1 MFKKRRGI
9 SLSYNKQGLIY
20 FICMNAKEQPQE
32 IQDKIINLCLEIA
45 GKDYKALYTIL
56 TDDNKSIRAVAME
69 YFISETK
76 LYELRKEFYEK
87 W

>member
-1 MFKKRRGI
+1 MFKKKRGI
-9 SLSYNKQGLIY
+9 NLSYNKQGLIY
-20 FICMNAKEQPQE
+20 FICMNVKEQPQE

-45 GKDYKALYTIL
+45 DKDYKALYTIL
-56 TDDNKSIRAVAME
+56 TNDNKSIRAVAME